1 MICQD
6 MTINAINS
14 YYLVLC
20 QSDKNPVGNCQYT
33 CLGLVG
39 KERPHTTTCLER
51 ITAYW
56 KNKFILINIPLK
68 SILLLLKH
76 VPTD

>member
-33 CLGLVG
+33 CLALIG
-39 KERPHTTTCLER
+39 KEGSQNVPIPHHVLKGLLP
-51 ITAYW
+51 IG
-56 KNKFILINIPLK
+56 KINLF
-68 SILLLLKH
+68 
-76 VPTD
+76 